1 MAEKLS
7 NKIIRLIKNDI
18 VAGKWAEGSKMPSE
32 FELMELYGVGRST
45 IREAIKSLADAGI
58 LRVQQGSGTFVN
70 PITES
75 ENIDQRLK
83 RAAFDEINAV
93 RQMLE
98 LEIATLASKNRSAN
112 NLREIKEKLQQRKD
126 AIMAEQRVACIDAD
140 LAFHSAVAKASAN
153 SVLADLYHSFT
164 IIIRDFFEKREKQ
177 GISHFA
183 MSHHLHEALY
193 QAIAKGNAEAARQ
206 ITTEILKNNY

>member
-18 VAGKWAEGSKMPSE
+18 VAGKWNEGDRMPSE
-32 FELMELYGVGRST
+32 FELMDLYSVGRST
-45 IREAIKSLADAGI
+45 IREAIKSLADTGV

-70 PITES
+70 AIS
-75 ENIDQRLK
+75 DSDNIDQRLK

-98 LEIATLASKNRSAN
+98 LEIVTLASKNRTED
-112 NLREIKEKLQQRKD
+112 NLREIKLRLQQRKD
-126 AIMAEQRVACIDAD
+126 AIMAGQRLVCIDAD
-140 LAFHSAVAKASAN
+140 LSFHSAVAKASSN

-164 IIIRDFFEKREKQ
+164 VIIRDFFEKREKQ
-177 GISHFA
+177 GVNHFA
-183 MSHHLHEALY
+183 ISHHLHEALY
-193 QAIAKGNAEAARQ
+193 EAIAKGDSEAARH